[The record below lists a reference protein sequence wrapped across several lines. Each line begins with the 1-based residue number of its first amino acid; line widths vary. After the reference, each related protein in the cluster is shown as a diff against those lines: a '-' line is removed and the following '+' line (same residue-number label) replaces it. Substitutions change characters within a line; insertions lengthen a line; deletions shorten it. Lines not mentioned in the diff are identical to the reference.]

1 MGIKGSAARRREAN
15 VAATLDLAGRAVT
28 AGAAEAGAEEI
39 LPARVA
45 VADAAAEA
53 GAAAGLGWAASGAET
68 PIRSIST

>member
-1 MGIKGSAARRREAN
+1 M
-15 VAATLDLAGRAVT
+15 AATPDLAGRAVT
-28 AGAAEAGAEEI
+28 AGAAEAAAEEI
-39 LPARVA
+39 LPARVADVEA